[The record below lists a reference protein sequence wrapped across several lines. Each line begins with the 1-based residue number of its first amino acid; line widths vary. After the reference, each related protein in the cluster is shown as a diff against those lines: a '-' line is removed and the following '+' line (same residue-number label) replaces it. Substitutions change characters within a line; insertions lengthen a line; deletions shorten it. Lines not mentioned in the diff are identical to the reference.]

1 LIERRRA
8 LRVVEMNSCIFL
20 FVFFC
25 LALGAQFFDLGNDN
39 GDFAVLFALY
49 IGVLVVC
56 IRDNTI
62 VKPAFSSK
70 KYFGIAVILGAATAI
85 LALFLKFSIFSH
97 SLGAETKGSLSDY
110 YIYMLSTILLMPVVE
125 EFFFRGILFNDLTK
139 RFGILY
145 SGIITAIFF
154 MFAHLNRFEN
164 NPFFEVLSYM
174 VPSAFLYTYLRV
186 KTGSFYCSIAAH
198 MTYNAT
204 LIILYSNFV

>member
-1 LIERRRA
+1 
-8 LRVVEMNSCIFL
+8 MNSCIFL
-20 FVFFC
+20 FVFFG
-25 LALGAQFFDLGNDN
+25 LALGGLFFDFQEDN
-39 GDFAVLFALY
+39 RVLTTICALY
-49 IGVLVVC
+49 LSILIVC

-62 VKPAFSSK
+62 VKLAFSSK
-70 KYFGIAVILGAATAI
+70 KYFGIAVIFGAATAI

-125 EFFFRGILFNDLTK
+125 EFFFRGVLFNDLTK
-139 RFGILY
+139 RFGILS
-145 SGIITAIFF
+145 SGIITAILF
-154 MFAHLNRFEN
+154 MFAHFNRFEN

-198 MTYNAT
+198 ITHNAT
-204 LIILYSNFV
+204 IVILYSNFV